1 MAENS
6 YTYRE
11 FKRTINGCSKSR
23 TKQEILLDYLK
34 ADAALFDRYF
44 EKLRFE
50 LSVEEQKA
58 KLEAIQAAEAEAE
71 AEND

>member
-11 FKRTINGCSKSR
+11 FKRTINGCSQNV
-23 TKQEILLDYLK
+23 TKQELLLDYLR
-34 ADAALFDRYF
+34 ADAALFDHYF

-50 LSVEEQKA
+50 LSVEEQRR
-58 KLEAIQAAEAEAE
+58 KLEALQALE